1 MATVISSTT
10 RQYKDLDL
18 NFLIHPVRKDINK
31 HKDEM
36 AVINSIKNLM
46 MTNHYERPFQ
56 PDLGSNV
63 RRLLFENLDK
73 ITAISME
80 REIRQVV
87 QNYEPRAQIKT
98 LDILPDVDNNGFSV
112 RMEFYIMNMTDPVTI
127 NFFLE
132 RVR

>member
-1 MATVISSTT
+1 MATVISSTSK
-10 RQYKDLDL
+10 QYKDLDL

-87 QNYEPRAQIKT
+87 ENYEPRAQIKT

>member
-1 MATVISSTT
+1 MATVISSSS

-73 ITAISME
+73 ITAISMD

-98 LDILPDVDNNGFSV
+98 LDILPDMDNNGFSV

>member
-98 LDILPDVDNNGFSV
+98 LDILPDMDNNGFSV

>member
-1 MATVISSTT
+1 MATVISSSS

-73 ITAISME
+73 ITAISMD

-98 LDILPDVDNNGFSV
+98 LDILPDMDNNGFSV

-127 NFFLE
+127 NFFIE